1 MRTESPDRAAAPR
14 RSPWPHVLVWL
25 PLSLLL
31 LLWSLLAWAAHA
43 LAGWSGWSAWATA
56 GGAGT
61 AGWQAWIGALELP
74 AWLAPWLPAQSLE
87 AVKAM
92 LAASAPMIEWAVASA
107 PELMAWLPALVFG
120 LWVVGAVLL
129 VLAGVALSVAVGV
142 WRRRLLPALT
152 GAR

>member
-1 MRTESPDRAAAPR
+1 MRTESSDRAASPR

-43 LAGWSGWSAWATA
+43 LAGWSGWSAWATG

-107 PELMAWLPALVFG
+107 PALMAWLPALVFG

-129 VLAGVALSVAVGV
+129 VLAGIALSVAVGV
-142 WRRRLLPALT
+142 WRRRVQPALA